1 MLTCVT
7 MSELDAIRPYCDEEI
22 PAVVARLQEDPALLR
37 ALAAVRLPWLAKR
50 SPRLAALVAGIG
62 IRRRLAH
69 VRSIADIQ
77 TQVARLLSRLE
88 RETMSGFSVS
98 GIGGLEPG
106 VPYLFIANH
115 RDIVLDSALLNW
127 ALHKAGHATS
137 FTAVGDNLVATPW
150 VGDVMRLNK
159 SFVVARS
166 ITSPK
171 AAFKA
176 YSVTSAFIR
185 QSLESGNSVWIAQ
198 RQGRAKDG
206 NDHTDPAIL
215 KMLTIAY
222 RRENESLRNWL
233 TQVRLLPVT
242 VTYELDPCDLMKA
255 HELYIRSC
263 TGTYTKSRDED
274 LQSIAM
280 GLTGYKGRV
289 HLHFGERIV
298 GVHDDVEC
306 LAKAVDTAL
315 ARGARLFPVHRQAA
329 AELGDSVD
337 MSILLPEPIPQVD
350 AALAVRLQSCPPQER
365 TWLWL
370 QYANIWRNTVGAQH
384 DSVCEQ
390 HSSVAA
396 LKVEEHQTISGGSS
410 SAASCSLSSST

>member
-1 MLTCVT
+1 MLPCAT
-7 MSELDAIRPYCDEEI
+7 MSEFDAIRHYRDDEI

-37 ALAAVRLPWLAKR
+37 ALATVRLSWLEKL
-50 SPRLAALVAGIG
+50 SPQLAVLVARIG
-62 IRRRLAH
+62 LRRRLAH
-69 VRSIADIQ
+69 AHTIADIQ
-77 TQVARLLSRLE
+77 AQVARLLSRLE

-98 GIGGLEPG
+98 GLGGLEPG

-137 FTAVGDNLVATPW
+137 LTAVGDNLVATPW
-150 VGDVMRLNK
+150 VGDLMRLNK

-222 RRENESLRNWL
+222 RNENESLKNWL
-233 TQVRLLPVT
+233 AQVRLLPVT

-255 HELYIRSC
+255 HELYTRSC
-263 TGTYTKSRDED
+263 IGIYEKPKDED
-274 LQSIAM
+274 MRSIAL

-289 HLHFGERIV
+289 HLHFGERII
-298 GVHDDVEC
+298 GAYEDVES
-306 LAKAVDTAL
+306 LAKAVDSAL
-315 ARGARLFPVHRQAA
+315 AGGTRLFPVHRQAA
-329 AELGDSVD
+329 VQLGDAVD
-337 MSILLPEPIPQVD
+337 TSIPLPAPIPAVD
-350 AALAVRLQSCPPQER
+350 AALTARLRSCPQQEQP
-365 TWLWL
+365 WLWL
-370 QYANIWRNTVGAQH
+370 QYANIWRN
-384 DSVCEQ
+384 
-390 HSSVAA
+390 SVAA
-396 LKVEEHQTISGGSS
+396 QYAQGDQTISAGSS
-410 SAASCSLSSST
+410 KAASCSLSSST